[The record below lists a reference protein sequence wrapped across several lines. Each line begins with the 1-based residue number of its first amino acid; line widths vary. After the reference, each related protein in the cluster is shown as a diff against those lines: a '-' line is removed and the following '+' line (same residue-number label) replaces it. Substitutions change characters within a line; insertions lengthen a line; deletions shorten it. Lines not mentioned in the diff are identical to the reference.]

1 MPVNRTRNGNKQI
14 ILTLVSYAKWKVESK
29 CFNLHIGNLEL
40 ELSRLAVFAYGT
52 ELIKVEK

>member
-1 MPVNRTRNGNKQI
+1 MK
-14 ILTLVSYAKWKVESK
+14 AESK

-40 ELSRLAVFAYGT
+40 ELSPEVAVFAYGT